1 MTIPD
6 APPSVRG
13 RRAKHK
19 WRAFV
24 GRIPCLVAVTACG
37 TAGTPPRQA
46 AAERSAGQD
55 VSRYL
60 PLKHDTVFA
69 YDTLSEA
76 TGEMGVLVINIT
88 RPRPDMAEL
97 KVAGKVQR
105 LEIVSDGIR
114 HATGGYLL
122 KAPLVIGARYKG
134 QFGEV
139 RVTAL
144 DRAVEGPAGKFSGC
158 AETVEEATTPVA
170 KKVTTTFCPDV
181 GMVLLVA
188 EGMVE
193 GAYATE
199 RATLRSFGPR
209 VDLGATA
216 PRAQ

>member
-1 MTIPD
+1 MTTPD
-6 APPSVRG
+6 ATGRSSEHGKRALVSCVPYVFAAAACGSPPVPSQPPSSQ
-13 RRAKHK
+13 H
-19 WRAFV
+19 
-24 GRIPCLVAVTACG
+24 
-37 TAGTPPRQA
+37 A
-46 AAERSAGQD
+46 AQTD

-60 PLKHDTVFA
+60 PLTHDTVFA

-76 TGEMGVLVINIT
+76 TGETGLLVINIT

-97 KVAGKVQR
+97 RVGGRAQR

-122 KAPLVIGARYKG
+122 KSPLSVGARYKG
-134 QFGEV
+134 QFGDV
-139 RVTAL
+139 RIAAL
-144 DRAVEGPAGKFSGC
+144 DRTVDVAAGKFSGC
-158 AETVEEATTPVA
+158 VETIEEVSAPA
-170 KKVTTTFCPDV
+170 PKKVSTTYCPNV
-181 GMVLLVA
+181 GMVMLVA

-209 VDLGATA
+209 VDLGAPS